1 MRNLKN
7 IHHSVV
13 KFPSSL
19 SLTATTWDV
28 ATDKIICAFGPTGN
42 NVLGLKRVNVSN
54 KDLGADVSDYEN
66 DWEYIASWDAP
77 SPLPDLEYDKVLN
90 LHYFADTLVACL
102 VLAGGDIVIVREQP
116 QPGEEKI
123 EIVGSIDAGIT
134 AAAWSPDE
142 ELLAITTRA
151 GTLLYMTRDFENLI
165 KIAFTPDDL
174 KASRHVSVGWGKS
187 ETQFKGKR
195 AKALRDPTMPEI
207 VDQGVLSPFDTK
219 SVTIS
224 WRGDG
229 AYLAVNSVEPKTR
242 RVIRVYS
249 REGTLDSVSEPV
261 DGLEAGLSWRP
272 TGNLMASIQRLKH
285 RIDVVFFERN
295 GLRHGQFNLRLG
307 EEEMLGKEI
316 QLKWNVDSSVLAVC
330 FIDRVQ
336 LWTMGNYHYYLKQ
349 EVMLPEPLA
358 SDNGVDYLQWHPE
371 NSLCFTL
378 ISQSPYLSELRRI
391 QS

>member
-19 SLTATTWDV
+19 QLTATAWDV
-28 ATDKIICAFGPTGN
+28 ATDKIICAFGPAGN
-42 NVLGLKRVNVSN
+42 NLLGLQRVNVSN
-54 KDLGADVSDYEN
+54 KDPGTDASDYE
-66 DWEYIASWDAP
+66 DDCEYIASWDAS
-77 SPLPDLEYDKVLN
+77 SPQPDLEYDTVLN
-90 LHYFADTLVACL
+90 LHYFGDTLIACL
-102 VLAGGDIVIVREQP
+102 VLVGGDIVVVREQFSS
-116 QPGEEKI
+116 GEEKI

-151 GTLLYMTRDFENLI
+151 GTLLYMTRDFENI
-165 KIAFTPDDL
+165 INVAFSPDDL
-174 KASRHVSVGWGKS
+174 KASKQVSVGWGKS

-195 AKALRDPTMPEI
+195 AKALRDPTMPEV
-207 VDQGVLSPFDTK
+207 VDQGVLSPFDSK
-219 SVTIS
+219 NVSIS

-229 AYLAVNSVEPKTR
+229 AYLAVNSVEPDTR
-242 RVIRVYS
+242 RIIRVYS
-249 REGTLDSVSEPV
+249 RGGTLDSVSEPV

-272 TGNLMASIQRLKH
+272 AGNLMAGIQRLKD

-295 GLRHGQFNLRLG
+295 GLRHGQFSLRL
-307 EEEMLGKEI
+307 EMEEMDTWGREI

-336 LWTMGNYHYYLKQ
+336 LWSMGNYHYYLKQ
-349 EVMLPEPLA
+349 EVMLLERLT
-358 SDNGVDYLQWHPE
+358 SQHGVEYLQWHPE
-371 NSLCFTL
+371 KPLCFT
-378 ISQSPYLSELRRI
+378 IRSQSP
-391 QS
+391 

>member
-19 SLTATTWDV
+19 SLAATTWDV
-28 ATDKIICAFGPTGN
+28 ATDKIICAFGPSGN

-54 KDLGADVSDYEN
+54 KDPGADISDYEN
-66 DWEYIASWDAP
+66 DWEYLASWDAP

-90 LHYFADTLVACL
+90 LHYFSDTLVACL

-116 QPGEEKI
+116 QPAEEKI

-142 ELLAITTRA
+142 ELLAVTTGA
-151 GTLLYMTRDFENLI
+151 GTLLYMTRDFENI
-165 KIAFTPDDL
+165 INITFTSDDL
-174 KASRHVSVGWGKS
+174 KASKHVSVGWGKS

-195 AKALRDPTMPEI
+195 AKALRDPTMPEG
-207 VDQGVLSPFDTK
+207 VDEGILSPFDTK
-219 SVTIS
+219 NVTIS

-229 AYLAVNSVEPKTR
+229 AYLAVNSVEPGTR

-249 REGTLDSVSEPV
+249 RDGTLDSVSEPV

-272 TGNLMASIQRLKH
+272 AGNLMASIQRLKD

-295 GLRHGQFNLRLG
+295 GLRHGQFSLRLG
-307 EEEMLGKEI
+307 KEEMETLGKEI

-330 FIDRVQ
+330 FLDRLQ

-349 EVMLPEPLA
+349 EVMLPESLT
-358 SDNGVDYLQWHPE
+358 SNNGVDYSQWHPE
-371 NSLCFTL
+371 KPLCFTL
-378 ISQSPYLSELRRI
+378 TSQSPYLSELR
-391 QS
+391 